1 MSAGQRD
8 SMSADRRT
16 STTASLR
23 GRLSRWLALQT
34 MAGLG
39 VVGAVVYLVIAL
51 TLSQRQHE
59 TLTQKQAAVQGLL
72 NEARGA
78 HDAADVQHLLND
90 FLAGHDELSLV
101 VAARDGRELYRT
113 ARALPAPPRAR
124 RVDFGLRLPDELGG
138 RGTATMLFDQSRD
151 QALLRRLAWT
161 LALTALGG
169 AAVVSA
175 GAFWLVRL
183 GLAPL
188 RGLVAQTAQVNA
200 QRLDRRLDGTA
211 QAEELQPLIGQFN
224 ALLDRLT
231 VAYGQM
237 EAFNADVAHELNTPL
252 STLIGSCEIAL
263 RRPRPVEELREVLA
277 SNLEDLRRMAG
288 IVADMLFLSNAE
300 RGLAARRGDPAS
312 LAALAR
318 DVVDYHDAALQE
330 AGLIAEVRG
339 DATIAVDVG
348 LMRRAVSNL
357 LGNATRHA
365 RPGSVVLV
373 RIEPEEGG
381 RVALEVQNEGE
392 PIAARHLPRLFDR
405 FYRAD
410 PARSSGAPSQGHHGL
425 GLAIVAAVARMHD
438 GEPRAMSAGGITRI
452 GLVITGG
459 SACSAESSG
468 S

>member
-1 MSAGQRD
+1 MR
-8 SMSADRRT
+8 DRRHPSKT
-16 STTASLR
+16 VSLR

-39 VVGAVVYLVIAL
+39 LVGAVVYLVIAL

-90 FLAGHDELSLV
+90 FLAGHDELSLI
-101 VAARDGRELYRT
+101 VAAHDGRELYRT
-113 ARALPAPPRAR
+113 ARALPAPAHR
-124 RVDFGLRLPDELGG
+124 RGVDFALRLPDELGG
-138 RGTATMLFDQSRD
+138 RGTATMIFDLGRD

-175 GAFWLVRL
+175 GASWLVRL
-183 GLAPL
+183 GLAPV
-188 RGLVAQTAQVNA
+188 RGLVAQTAQLSA
-200 QRLDRRLDGTA
+200 QRLDRRLDGAA

-231 VAYGQM
+231 TAYGQM

-252 STLIGSCEIAL
+252 STLISSCEIAL
-263 RRPRPVEELREVLA
+263 RRPRPVEELREVLT

-300 RGLAARRGDPAS
+300 RGLAARRGEAGS
-312 LAALAR
+312 LAMLAR
-318 DVVDYHDAALQE
+318 DVVDYHEASLQD
-330 AGLIAEVRG
+330 AGLSVEVRG
-339 DATIAVDVG
+339 DAIAAVDAG

-357 LGNATRHA
+357 LGNATRYA
-365 RPGSVVLV
+365 RPGSAVLV
-373 RIEPEEGG
+373 RIEPAGDG
-381 RVALEVQNEGE
+381 RIALEVQNEGAPVPAE
-392 PIAARHLPRLFDR
+392 HLPRLFDR

-410 PARSSGAPSQGHHGL
+410 PARSSGAQPQGHHGL
-425 GLAIVAAVARMHD
+425 GLAIVAAVARMHG
-438 GEPRAMSAGGITRI
+438 GEPRAASAAGVTRI
-452 GLVITGG
+452 GLAITAG